1 MTGRSVR
8 CRRFDRCGGGGSARR
23 AAESTEG
30 KKCRGVLFY
39 FRFFFPFLQFQQ
51 ERGSLGSGGLWHG
64 LGASAH
70 RDQSLFF
77 WWFSR
82 KRDKKR
88 EILEEVPRVSVRGF
102 SLFRSF
108 DFCMVW
114 IVYMNGKKAI
124 ILLSQRSAFI
134 TCSDEWMVAA
144 FGFS

>member
-1 MTGRSVR
+1 MFAMSSVS
-8 CRRFDRCGGGGSARR
+8 F
-23 AAESTEG
+23 ESFFTFSNFNKSEG
-30 KKCRGVLFY
+30 V
-39 FRFFFPFLQFQQ
+39 
-51 ERGSLGSGGLWHG
+51 LGSGGFSHG
-64 LGASAH
+64 LGASAY
-70 RDQSLFF
+70 RNQDLLLR
-77 WWFSR
+77 FSR